1 MAIRP
6 RLMVISLLVALAI
19 SVPLGWLVY
28 RATSDSTPIDAS
40 AVLDEP
46 GEYQIPSEDGSPT
59 PGRRLPAIELL
70 DADDQPISTTDLV
83 GAPAIINVWFAAC
96 PPCERELADFAEVH
110 AEFGDRVRFVG
121 INPFDD
127 PARSAS
133 FAAERGVTYELWQ
146 DTESAFIDE
155 VSLVAFPRTYFVAA
169 DGMIVAETG
178 VIDAAG
184 LRQAVEELLR

>member
-1 MAIRP
+1 
-6 RLMVISLLVALAI
+6 MVISLVVALVV

-28 RATSDSTPIDAS
+28 RLTDDSPPIDAS

-46 GEYQIPSEDGSPT
+46 GEYQIPSEEGAPT
-59 PGRRLPAIELL
+59 PGRALPAVELL
-70 DADDQPISTTDLV
+70 DADDQPVDTADLI
-83 GAPAIINVWFAAC
+83 GTPAVINVWFAAC

-110 AEFGDRVRFVG
+110 AEYGDRVRFIGV
-121 INPFDD
+121 NPFDD
-127 PARSAS
+127 PARSAE

-146 DTESAFIDE
+146 DTQSAFIDE
-155 VSLVAFPRTYFVAA
+155 VSLVAFPRTFFVDA
-169 DGMIVAETG
+169 DGTIVAETG